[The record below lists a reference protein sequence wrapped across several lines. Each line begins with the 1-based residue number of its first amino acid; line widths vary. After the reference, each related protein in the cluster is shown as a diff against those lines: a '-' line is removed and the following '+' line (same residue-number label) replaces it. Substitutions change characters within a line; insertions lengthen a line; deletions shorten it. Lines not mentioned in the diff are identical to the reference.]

1 MSARLS
7 HIIRILICAGFAT
20 LSGLSHAVT
29 TSWWDLDFELRQL
42 ITVSTGA
49 NSPDKGYQAYTLRFF
64 GFDTASLITAGE
76 MQANC
81 SDLRVAYFNGTAWQ
95 ELDRHVLDCNTA
107 LTDVRFAS
115 PIDLSPSSSD
125 DNFYVYYSN
134 SAAGAPAGVNTTNV
148 YLWFDDASVDRL
160 ANYDTGRG
168 DPIHGNGWD
177 NSLTWNPA
185 GYYVYNTGDNFTSSY
200 RRPVDERDV
209 YAEVEFNHSGCF
221 QLNMTTGIVLRGI
234 STGAGATESSTHY
247 YASNRG
253 HQAAGGCDVGG
264 YSHDGDILENA
275 RTTTAI
281 NGANP
286 PAIVRNQWRR
296 QGLAAWGV
304 NNTSLEFWDED
315 DSSLWRALGFPDAAN
330 SHVNGSDPTDNEGR
344 GYAGFITAQDIGQVR
359 NVLIRRYTSP
369 EPLLALGPQETLPS
383 PELAVSKSVTT
394 ISDPINGLSNPKA
407 IPGALLD
414 YLLTVR
420 NIGSVGGID
429 PNSIELIDSLPS
441 NVDLFV
447 NDLGGADGGPVVFS
461 GGTGSAAS
469 GITYTFVSLSS
480 TTDDID
486 FSVDGSNFN
495 YVPVPDVTGFDP
507 LVTHIRLTP
516 VGVFNA
522 ATVAGTPEFSMRFR
536 VRSN

>member
-1 MSARLS
+1 VNARLS
-7 HIIRILICAGFAT
+7 HTIRILICAGLAT
-20 LSGLSHAVT
+20 LSGVSQAAT
-29 TSWWDLDFELRQL
+29 TSWWDLDFDWRQL
-42 ITVSTGA
+42 VTVSTGA

-81 SDLRVAYFNGTAWQ
+81 DDLRVAYFDGTGWQ

-107 LTDVRFAS
+107 FTDVRFAS
-115 PIDLSPSSSD
+115 PIDLAPSSSD
-125 DNFYVYYSN
+125 DNFYVYYGN
-134 SAAGAPAGVNTTNV
+134 GAAGPPAGVNTTNV
-148 YLWFDDASVDRL
+148 YLWFDDA
-160 ANYDTGRG
+160 
-168 DPIHGNGWD
+168 HGNGWD

-185 GYYVYNTGDNFTSSY
+185 GYYAYNTGDNFTSSY

-209 YAEVEFNHSGCF
+209 YAEVEFNHTGCF

-253 HQAAGGCDVGG
+253 HQALGGCDIDG
-264 YSHDGDILENA
+264 YSHDGDILEDA
-275 RTTTAI
+275 RTSSVVD
-281 NGANP
+281 GANP
-286 PAIVRNQWRR
+286 PALVSNQWRR
-296 QGLAAWGV
+296 QGLAAWSV

-315 DSSLWRALGFPDAAN
+315 DSSLWSALGFPDTAN
-330 SHVNGSDPTDNEGR
+330 SHVSGSDPTDNEGR

-369 EPLLALGPQETLPS
+369 EPLLTLGPQETLPS
-383 PELAVSKSVTT
+383 PKLAVSKSVTT

-420 NIGSVGGID
+420 NTGSVGGID

-447 NDLGGADGGPVVFS
+447 NDLGAAGGGPVVFS
-461 GGTGSAAS
+461 GGTGPVAS

-486 FSVDGSNFN
+486 FSVDGANFN

-516 VGVFNA
+516 VGAFNA
-522 ATVAGTPEFSMRFR
+522 TTTAGTPEFSLRFR